1 MADILSSICV
11 LINVLFNGKS
21 KVKTINTVREYKHKF
36 TFIRETGELRYLVL
50 ICREYEH
57 KVTHAGGISET
68 LRNILIRLK

>member
-1 MADILSSICV
+1 MADILSSIRV

-21 KVKTINTVREYKHKF
+21 KVKTFITVREYKHKF

-57 KVTHAGGISET
+57 KEHTLGGISET
-68 LRNILIRLK
+68 LRNILIQLR